1 MNILAFALIIAI
13 VLSAIAAPVV
23 FALRRRARLAA
34 LLAGT
39 VGFGAQALYVSYLQS
54 ATFGPEQG
62 ALALLIGIP
71 GVALATC
78 AVSML
83 VIARFTSALPNLT
96 DRSLID

>member
-39 VGFGAQALYVSYLQS
+39 IGFGTQALYVTYLQS
-54 ATFGPEQG
+54 GAVGPEQG
-62 ALALLIGIP
+62 ALAMLIGIP
-71 GVALATC
+71 GVALITC
-78 AVSML
+78 ALAMFF
-83 VIARFTSALPNLT
+83 IARYTRSATS
-96 DRSLID
+96 